1 MTMTKKRFLSRR
13 LACLFTTALIA
24 SPVYLINNKSANAAD
39 FTVADGIVIVVTD
52 NNGATAGTTAVETTD
67 GVTNAEIVLALIELL
82 PISIAVL
89 FAGHVSFLAKVKVC
103 VRLSAQTTTLP
114 AVFVVAAVATVPA
127 KSAPTIKAIVTF
139 RGVRVI
145 FMS

>member
-1 MTMTKKRFLSRR
+1 MTKKRFLSRR

-67 GVTNAEIVLALIELL
+67 GVTVIGATAGINTAGAIE
-82 PISIAVL
+82 
-89 FAGHVSFLAKVKVC
+89 FA
-103 VRLSAQTTTLP
+103 TL
-114 AVFVVAAVATVPA
+114 TN
-127 KSAPTIKAIVTF
+127 T
-139 RGVRVI
+139 
-145 FMS
+145 